1 MLPALAVQRAIYR
14 TLTEDTEL
22 QSLVSGV
29 FDDVPEGTEFPYV
42 VIGECTL
49 IPDNY
54 LTGFGREV
62 RVTLHVW
69 SRYRG
74 FAEALAIADRVCQ
87 LLDHQPLEVDGWEH
101 IATRLDFMETLHDPD
116 PSLRHVPIQFSV
128 IVAR

>member
-14 TLTEDTEL
+14 TLAEDDEL
-22 QSLVSGV
+22 QSLISGV

-62 RVTLHVW
+62 RATLHVW
-69 SRYRG
+69 SQYRG
-74 FAEALAIADRVCQ
+74 FAEALEIADRVCQ
-87 LLDHQPLEVDGWEH
+87 LLDHQPLTVEGWEH

>member
-14 TLTEDTEL
+14 TLAEDDEL

-42 VIGECTL
+42 VIGEGTL
-49 IPDNY
+49 LPDNY

-69 SRYRG
+69 SRTGVSRKHWRSPTACASCWIINRWRSMDG
-74 FAEALAIADRVCQ
+74 SISRPAWSLWKRCMTRTLVCGMS
-87 LLDHQPLEVDGWEH
+87 P
-101 IATRLDFMETLHDPD
+101 FNFP
-116 PSLRHVPIQFSV
+116 
-128 IVAR
+128 

>member
-1 MLPALAVQRAIYR
+1 MLPALAVQRAVYR
-14 TLTEDTEL
+14 TLTEDAEL

-42 VIGECTL
+42 VVGESTL
-49 IPDNY
+49 LPDNY

-74 FAEALAIADRVCQ
+74 FAEALEIADRVCQ
-87 LLDHQPLEVDGWEH
+87 LLDHQPLEVDGWDH
-101 IATRLDFMETLHDPD
+101 IATRLELVETLHDPD
-116 PSLRHVPIQFSV
+116 PSLRHVPVQFSV

>member
-1 MLPALAVQRAIYR
+1 MLPALAVQRAVYR

-74 FAEALAIADRVCQ
+74 FAEALEIADRVCQ
-87 LLDHQPLEVDGWEH
+87 LLDHQPLTVEGWEH

>member
-14 TLTEDTEL
+14 TLVEDGEL
-22 QSLVSGV
+22 QALVSGV

-42 VIGECTL
+42 VIGEGTL
-49 IPDNY
+49 LPDNY

-74 FAEALAIADRVCQ
+74 FAEALEIADRVCQ
-87 LLDHQPLEVDGWEH
+87 LLDHQPLEVEGWEH
-101 IATRLDFMETLHDPD
+101 IATRLELVETLHDPD
-116 PSLRHVPIQFSV
+116 PSLRHVPVQFSV

>member
-14 TLTEDTEL
+14 TLAEDDEL

-42 VIGECTL
+42 VIGESTL

-69 SRYRG
+69 SQYRG
-74 FAEALAIADRVCQ
+74 FAEALEIADRVCQ
-87 LLDHQPLEVDGWEH
+87 LLDHQPLAVEGWEH